1 MIRLRD
7 ALWAVAALA
16 AAAPASAKDIT
27 VPKGTYL
34 ELRTD
39 TAFDNDTANKG
50 DTFTAKIT
58 HGLWVEGQPAIPA
71 GSTVTGTI
79 KSVRSG
85 RDGAKSGA
93 VGVKFESLSVGGQT
107 HPIAGVLVSLKA
119 DERKR
124 ILEQQ
129 GKIAVGRKVDVIL
142 IGEGTETKD
151 MKVNTLVGI
160 SGADTDDLA
169 DEWSKSGLGPATVR
183 VTQGTNLTMQLDKAL
198 TLPGGAPG
206 APGAGDRNIY
216 TSSDTIKSV
225 QRALKGRNY
234 YMGEASGTLD
244 QATRDALARFQLD
257 QRQSATG
264 DADEVTVQALG
275 VTSAGASSR

>member
-1 MIRLRD
+1 MIRLRS
-7 ALWAVAALA
+7 AVWA
-16 AAAPASAKDIT
+16 AAAVMAAVPVSARDIT

-34 ELRTD
+34 DLRTE
-39 TAFDNDTANKG
+39 TAFDNDTAKKG
-50 DTFTAKIT
+50 DTFSAKVM

-93 VGVKFESLSVGGQT
+93 VGVKFESLYVGGQAY
-107 HPIAGVLVSLKA
+107 PIGGVLVSLKA

-129 GKIAVGRKVDVIL
+129 GKIATGRKVDVIL
-142 IGEGTETKD
+142 IGEGTEAN

-169 DEWSKSGLGPATVR
+169 DEWSKSGLGPAAVR
-183 VTQGTNLTMQLDKAL
+183 VMEGTNLTMEFDKAL
-198 TLPGGAPG
+198 TVPGGGTA
-206 APGAGDRNIY
+206 ARAEGDRNIY
-216 TSSDTIKSV
+216 TSSTTVKSV
-225 QRALKGRNY
+225 QRALRGRNY
-234 YMGEASGTLD
+234 YTGDISGNLD

-264 DADEVTVQALG
+264 DADEMTVQALG
-275 VTSAGASSR
+275 VATASTNAR